1 MPAIQ
6 PPAIAASHPRQPS
19 RSPSA
24 TCRSSRTR
32 RLQIDAGERIALI
45 GRNGSGKSS
54 LLKVIGGEVPPDGGT
69 VWRAPGVR
77 VARLDQ
83 DVPLVG
89 TRTVFD
95 EVADGL
101 GELGALVADYHHA
114 AHAVAEIPHDAPA
127 YEKAL
132 DAAG

>member
-1 MPAIQ
+1 MPLLTIDSLKLAFGHH
-6 PPAIAASHPRQPS
+6 PLFENAS
-19 RSPSA
+19 
-24 TCRSSRTR
+24 
-32 RLQIDAGERIALI
+32 LQIDAGERIALI

-89 TRTVFD
+89 TQTVFD
-95 EVADGL
+95 EVAEGL

-114 AHAVAEIPHDAPA
+114 AHAISEIPHDSP
-127 YEKAL
+127 
-132 DAAG
+132 G